1 MVSFICNHKKCL
13 FIEYGPALI
22 EHALLKFG
30 FTNASK
36 VGKTFNITD
45 DLPKLM
51 EAIQEADSILESA
64 KKQPFKVFYFAV
76 ILSSIT

>member
-1 MVSFICNHKKCL
+1 M
-13 FIEYGPALI
+13 IEYGPALI
-22 EHALLKFG
+22 EHALLRFG

-36 VGKTFNITD
+36 VGKTFIITN

-64 KKQPFKVFYFAV
+64 KNQPFKVIYFIFRYS
-76 ILSSIT
+76 ILYILLFRDT